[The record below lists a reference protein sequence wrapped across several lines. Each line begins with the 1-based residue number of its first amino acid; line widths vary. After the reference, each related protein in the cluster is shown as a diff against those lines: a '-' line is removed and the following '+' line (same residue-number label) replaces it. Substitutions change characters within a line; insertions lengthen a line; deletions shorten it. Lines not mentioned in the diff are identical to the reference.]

1 MRIKVMVKRL
11 TDLEIDLLFKERGL
25 DMNGNFTDIFYMNRN
40 KTEKDKVYTMLFEAE
55 CVILKSAL
63 NDPVFCNYFK
73 DSHNNVGTTDS
84 SVFSGFD
91 SEDFQRVLM
100 NFKDR
105 FSSYSNYLVSDYH
118 LYDSNHNSIREYVC
132 NYKFRENGLRGS
144 LKTTNQMLDK
154 LYQYKPLFNS
164 SCGFHT
170 HVSVNSLNA
179 YSKFMTLSFKKYFN
193 DWYDYF
199 SISNN
204 VQNEDNYKRIKG
216 DHRFCVGT
224 FNPLTENSNYGGSF
238 LQTDKSY
245 SFDGRYEYIQCG
257 YNLQGGSH
265 FDPREIGKKRKT
277 IEFRVFA
284 PFKDLVMAKNRMR
297 SLNKMLNSFLA
308 YYKDIPANEID
319 TSEKRYISKNENF
332 YYNGFELG
340 LRQYNTNDPIK
351 MPRGST
357 IRDFQNNY
365 ANGDLQDYFYELNEN
380 LKENGFKLVR
390 DLDL

>member
-1 MRIKVMVKRL
+1 M
-11 TDLEIDLLFKERGL
+11 T
-25 DMNGNFTDIFYMNRN
+25 
-40 KTEKDKVYTMLFEAE
+40 
-55 CVILKSAL
+55 
-63 NDPVFCNYFK
+63 
-73 DSHNNVGTTDS
+73 
-84 SVFSGFD
+84 
-91 SEDFQRVLM
+91 
-100 NFKDR
+100 
-105 FSSYSNYLVSDYH
+105 YS
-118 LYDSNHNSIREYVC
+118 
-132 NYKFRENGLRGS
+132 
-144 LKTTNQMLDK
+144 
-154 LYQYKPLFNS
+154 
-164 SCGFHT
+164 
-170 HVSVNSLNA
+170 
-179 YSKFMTLSFKKYFN
+179 
-193 DWYDYF
+193 
-199 SISNN
+199 
-204 VQNEDNYKRIKG
+204 
-216 DHRFCVGT
+216 
-224 FNPLTENSNYGGSF
+224 
-238 LQTDKSY
+238 
-245 SFDGRYEYIQCG
+245 
-257 YNLQGGSH
+257 
-265 FDPREIGKKRKT
+265 REIGKKRKT